1 MKITDKPHWHH
12 ECAERVLGLQERTRT
27 NDNELRRTD
36 CSYPLQLRQKSALK
50 PHAADGQFR
59 G

>member
-36 CSYPLQLRQKSALK
+36 CSYPLQLRQKV
-50 PHAADGQFR
+50 R
-59 G
+59 